1 MPNKFL
7 LQNLA
12 LFESTVAFAAAVF
25 MQIGLT
31 SCVANE
37 PSSRTEQI
45 ASEFPTLD
53 LTQCEQSNINGRYFN
68 QGQDRLSASDPINS
82 RLVWNL
88 NHMFQLDA
96 RVERLVSSVTIEH
109 KAPNLIDMTAFD
121 ISGKTIA
128 SAKLSADRKDY
139 ACANGN
145 ILILRNYTVYGE
157 GSGTNRIQ
165 IKLSKTALGD
175 LELFYERRFES
186 LHYLISPYKTTITA
200 NPVFKKS
207 R

>member
-1 MPNKFL
+1 MFEYLAMFKPATTFVVVVFVQIFL
-7 LQNLA
+7 A
-12 LFESTVAFAAAVF
+12 
-25 MQIGLT
+25 

-37 PSSRTEQI
+37 PSTQTDQISTEM
-45 ASEFPTLD
+45 PPLD
-53 LTQCEQSNINGRYFN
+53 LKQCEQSNIGGRYFN
-68 QGQDRLSASDPINS
+68 QGQDRLSGTDPRTS